1 MIKTEVIS
9 ARVSTEVAKMIRTAA
24 KNNGM
29 ATNKYVAEKLSN
41 QVMSTGGT
49 IHIPEIKYELPED
62 VKGILSV
69 VGGAGVGFIVYNLLK
84 NHLPT
89 ESMDQETRD
98 AVALFG
104 AIGAGL
110 VGLMSIESLLQKKE

>member
-9 ARVSTEVAKMIRTAA
+9 ARVPIDVAKMIRTAA
-24 KNNGM
+24 KNKGV

-49 IHIPEIKYELPED
+49 IHVPEIKYELPEE
-62 VKGILSV
+62 VKGILSL

-84 NHLPT
+84 NNLPT
-89 ESMDQETRD
+89 DSLDQETRD
-98 AVALFG
+98 AIALFG

-110 VGLMSIESLLQKKE
+110 VGLVSFESLLQKKE